1 MADRAPD
8 SERSRTEQTRQLL
21 LGALVL
27 IAVLFAV
34 LNLDDVKVDLIF
46 GSRKTPLIFVI
57 VASLVVGAVIDRLL
71 VRRTRRRSR

>member
-8 SERSRTEQTRQLL
+8 SERSRTEQTRQLV

-27 IAVLFAV
+27 IAVLFAI
-34 LNLDDVKVDLIF
+34 LNLDEVKVHLIF
-46 GSRKTPLIFVI
+46 SSRKVPLIFVI
-57 VASLVVGAVIDRLL
+57 VASLLVGAAIDRLL

>member
-8 SERSRTEQTRQLL
+8 SERSRTEETRRLI
-21 LGALVL
+21 LGALIV

-46 GSRKTPLIFVI
+46 TSRKLPLVFVI
-57 VASLVVGAVIDRLL
+57 VASLAVGAGIDRLL
-71 VRRTRRRSR
+71 IMRTRRRSR